1 MSCSYAVLMATA
13 NIVFLTPGPH
23 AAAFVTSPTAASPTH
38 SPRLSFAW
46 RSCAAS
52 SSSASFSSPG
62 GSCCCINSG
71 VGSSG
76 RAQDWDCEAARGLA
90 RRSSRVGS
98 FRRAGEASVVRDLVS
113 GASGENLD
121 SQAWS
126 RANVGSLSRRSR
138 PRSGRIMCMAAT
150 DEAVKAKENAQQK
163 RDSAEEVAVSQLLGQ
178 KLAREEEIL
187 RVVNDDEEVVNSA
200 GTSGSS
206 NGPLAM
212 AESSDNVET
221 GSIGVSISPSTI
233 LFQRSKEESQIVRTA
248 WEKLVRWSK
257 SWQLLQARRQ
267 ANALQSTKKVV
278 ILGGGSFGTAM
289 AVLLARNKAEM
300 EVTLL
305 LRDEAVCHSINE
317 EHVNSKYFPRHQLPS
332 NVRATTDPKAALEGA
347 QYCIHAVPVQNSA
360 SFLRSISEFVPP
372 TLPIVSVSKGLE
384 LSTMEM
390 MSQVIPRAL
399 GNPRQPL
406 CVLSGP
412 SFSIELMDELPT
424 ALVAASKDK
433 DLARAAQQLLASRYL
448 RVNTSSDVVGVEM
461 AGALKNVLAIAAGIV
476 EGMQLGNNCMAALV
490 AQGCAE
496 IRWLAEKMGAKSAT
510 LAGLSGTGDI
520 MLTCF
525 VKLSRN
531 RSVGVRLGAGEKLED
546 ILASMNQVA
555 EGVATAGAVIAL
567 ARKYR
572 VQMPV
577 LTAVARI
584 LENELTPKKAV
595 LALMSLPQVEE
606 V

>member
-1 MSCSYAVLMATA
+1 M
-13 NIVFLTPGPH
+13 
-23 AAAFVTSPTAASPTH
+23 
-38 SPRLSFAW
+38 
-46 RSCAAS
+46 
-52 SSSASFSSPG
+52 
-62 GSCCCINSG
+62 
-71 VGSSG
+71 GSSG

-267 ANALQSTKKVV
+267 ANALQSTKKVCPF
-278 ILGGGSFGTAM
+278 S
-289 AVLLARNKAEM
+289 
-300 EVTLL
+300 
-305 LRDEAVCHSINE
+305 C
-317 EHVNSKYFPRHQLPS
+317 LP
-332 NVRATTDPKAALEGA
+332 
-347 QYCIHAVPVQNSA
+347 
-360 SFLRSISEFVPP
+360 
-372 TLPIVSVSKGLE
+372 LP
-384 LSTMEM
+384 
-390 MSQVIPRAL
+390 
-399 GNPRQPL
+399 
-406 CVLSGP
+406 
-412 SFSIELMDELPT
+412 
-424 ALVAASKDK
+424 
-433 DLARAAQQLLASRYL
+433 
-448 RVNTSSDVVGVEM
+448 
-461 AGALKNVLAIAAGIV
+461 
-476 EGMQLGNNCMAALV
+476 
-490 AQGCAE
+490 
-496 IRWLAEKMGAKSAT
+496 
-510 LAGLSGTGDI
+510 
-520 MLTCF
+520 
-525 VKLSRN
+525 
-531 RSVGVRLGAGEKLED
+531 RSVFED
-546 ILASMNQVA
+546 NHISSEQH
-555 EGVATAGAVIAL
+555 
-567 ARKYR
+567 
-572 VQMPV
+572 
-577 LTAVARI
+577 
-584 LENELTPKKAV
+584 
-595 LALMSLPQVEE
+595 SLPQMTD
-606 V
+606 